1 MGYYQTINT
10 KKMKSENKYTLLDF
24 IKRESK
30 KSHKN
35 ILGVAAVSGIAN
47 ALVLG
52 IINSASKVAQHEEVS
67 FQYLVLF
74 MLSLTL
80 FIITERYILKNGAII
95 MEGIV
100 DSIRKRLADK
110 IRKADLLSLENIGP
124 AQIYNRLTN
133 ETTAISQS
141 AGLIVATM
149 QSVVMLIFVVFYM
162 AYLSIT
168 AFVLIVILL
177 IAGIGV
183 YLRNEK
189 ILKKELR
196 QTNQTEIKFF
206 DTLTSILEG
215 IKEIKFNKNRS
226 DEIYSSADYI
236 STRLKN
242 LKISSSIKY
251 AQNYIFSQ
259 SFFFVSIA
267 VIVFIL
273 PRLELSDTDVITQS
287 TAAILF
293 MIGPVSNIAAVIPV
307 MNQVSQSINHIY
319 ELEDQINKIQD
330 THLTDSDDTKFH
342 NFNNISIKNLEF
354 TFPNGNGSSKFSIG
368 PIDLDIKKGE
378 KIFVVGGNGS
388 GKTTFIKNMTKLY
401 QPDSGEILIDGEALK
416 EEDICSY
423 RELFSGIFAEFHL
436 FRKLYGLSKIDKER
450 VNELLTLMEIEHK
463 TKYMDGAFTNLDL
476 STGQRKRLALV
487 VTMLEDKPICIFDE
501 WAADQDPIFRQFF
514 YETLLDKLISQ
525 GKTVIAVSHDDRY
538 FGFADKVIKMEYGKI
553 IEVLDNT
560 KLKS

>member
-1 MGYYQTINT
+1 MGFYLTNT
-10 KKMKSENKYTLLDF
+10 TNNMQKENKYTLLDF
-24 IKRESK
+24 VKRESK

-35 ILGVAAVSGIAN
+35 IIGVAAISGIAN

-74 MLSLTL
+74 VLCLTL
-80 FIITERYILKNGAII
+80 FIITERYILKNGSII
-95 MEGIV
+95 MENIV

-110 IRKADLLSLENIGP
+110 IRKADLQSLEQIGA

-149 QSVVMLIFVVFYM
+149 QSVVMLVFVVLYM
-162 AYLSIT
+162 AYLSVT
-168 AFVLIVILL
+168 AFILIVVLL

-196 QTNQTEIKFF
+196 QTNQTEIHFF
-206 DTLTSILEG
+206 DTLTSILAG
-215 IKEIKFNKNRS
+215 IKEIKFNSNRS
-226 DEIYSSADYI
+226 DEIYASADNI
-236 STRLKN
+236 STRLRN

-273 PRLELSDTDVITQS
+273 PRLELSDADVITQS

-307 MNQVSQSINHIY
+307 LNQVSQSINHIY
-319 ELEDQINKIQD
+319 ELEEQIDQIQD
-330 THLTDSDDTKFH
+330 IVDADSDNTLFY
-342 NFNNISIKNLEF
+342 NFEKISIENLEF
-354 TFPNGNGSSKFSIG
+354 AFNNGNGSSKFSIG
-368 PIDLDIKKGE
+368 PINLDINRGE
-378 KIFVVGGNGS
+378 KIFIVGGNGS
-388 GKTTFIKNMTKLY
+388 GKTTLLKNMTKLY
-401 QPDSGEILIDGEALK
+401 QPDSGKIAIDGKDLQDD
-416 EEDICSY
+416 DICSY

-436 FRKLYGLSKIDKER
+436 FKKLFGLGNIDKEK
-450 VNELLTLMEIEHK
+450 VNELLKLLEIDKK
-463 TKYMDGAFTNLDL
+463 TGYEDNAFTNLEL

-538 FGFADKVIKMEYGKI
+538 FAYADKVIKMEYGKI